1 MGLIIVLLLLGVKLI
16 GIRFADEEYIL
27 GIFDKWNLYMSTNSL
42 VSHLARIRSKQPWLV
57 MNAAEKFSISGSNHQ
72 SISHFYSFQP
82 KASVEQTFAIPDGCV
97 DILFDCDGSNPNAA
111 VFGTPLEAITIEL
124 NKDHRYFGARF
135 VSGVMPDFLD
145 LSAAELIGRHY
156 DLLDVVPQANQLF
169 NEIVNSTDFSEQS
182 AVFGKFIER
191 QNERKPSMLTAQ
203 VLRNIYDSEGSV
215 RINELE
221 DKTGYSARTLQ
232 RQFGADMGM
241 SPKAFCR
248 IVRCQSAVY
257 GLNHREKVTFS
268 DLACDLGFSDQSHFL
283 REFKKLVHTT
293 PLDYLTRV
301 KHQTYLESI
310 QYL

>member
-1 MGLIIVLLLLGVKLI
+1 MALGLQTGRYL
-16 GIRFADEEYIL
+16 L
-27 GIFDKWNLYMSTNSL
+27 GIFYKWNLYMSTHSL

-97 DILFDCDGSNPNAA
+97 DILFDCNGSNPNAA

-145 LSAAELIGRHY
+145 LSAAELIGRNY
-156 DLLDVVPQANQLF
+156 DLLDVVPHANQLLDG
-169 NEIVNSTDFSEQS
+169 IVNSTDFSQQV
-182 AVFGKFIER
+182 AVFGQFIETK
-191 QNERKPSMLTAQ
+191 NERKPSMLTTQ
-203 VLRNIYDSEGSV
+203 VLRNIYDSEGTV

-221 DKTGYSARTLQ
+221 EKTGYSARTLQ

-248 IVRCQSAVY
+248 IIRCQSAVY
-257 GLNHREKVTFS
+257 GLNHRKKVTFS

-283 REFKKLVHTT
+283 REFKKLVHAT
-293 PLDYLTRV
+293 PLDYLNRV
-301 KHQTYLESI
+301 KHQNYLESI